1 MWLWSRTKLSVLP
14 LALALVLSACASPI
28 TGQQGASQPN
38 ATSVAATAVA
48 GSPAIAVYENNGP
61 KVVNIVST
69 ALVSTPLGPATL
81 PQGFGSGFVYD
92 TSGHI
97 VTNDHV
103 VEDPNQLRV
112 TFKDQTSRRA
122 TLIGRDPQTDLAVL
136 SVDNPPSISPVA
148 LGDSDALRIGQMAF
162 AIGSPLGL
170 QQTMTQGIVSALR
183 DPGEDLSGS
192 PLLLG
197 GVVQTDAAINPGN
210 SGGPLFNAAG
220 EVIGVN
226 TAIFTQGGGSEGLG
240 LAIPINVVKRIVP
253 DLIQDGSYR
262 HPMLGINGIAV
273 SLLGDQARQQLGI
286 TPTLEDGV
294 LVINVADPARQAGI
308 RAGTTPVTVGSVRA
322 AAGGD
327 VVVAV
332 DGRPVNTPIEL
343 RGLVSNFYRPGD
355 QITVKVNRGG
365 AEVDIPVILSEQQPS
380 S

>member
-1 MWLWSRTKLSVLP
+1 MFG
-14 LALALVLSACASPI
+14 CA
-28 TGQQGASQPN
+28 GAAQPN
-38 ATSVAATAVA
+38 ATQVAATAVA

-103 VEDPNQLRV
+103 VEDVNQLRV
-112 TFKDQTSRRA
+112 TFKDQTSKRA
-122 TLIGRDPQTDLAVL
+122 TLVGRDPETDLAVL
-136 SVDNPPSISPVA
+136 SIDNPPAISPVT
-148 LGDSDALRIGQMAF
+148 LGDSDALRIGEMAF

-183 DPGEDLSGS
+183 DPGEAVSGS

-253 DLIQDGSYR
+253 DLIQNGSYS
-262 HPMLGINGIAV
+262 HPMLGVNGIAV

-286 TPTLEDGV
+286 APTVEEGV
-294 LVINVADPARQAGI
+294 LVLNVSDPALQAGI

-355 QITVKVNRGG
+355 QVTLKVNRGG
-365 AEVDIPVILSEQQPS
+365 TEINIPVTLTERTPS

>member
-1 MWLWSRTKLSVLP
+1 LRAVPAGFLLVILVYLSGGSVVAGQRQP
-14 LALALVLSACASPI
+14 SAADA
-28 TGQQGASQPN
+28 Q
-38 ATSVAATAVA
+38 ATAVA
-48 GSPAIAVYENNGP
+48 AAPAIAVYDTNGP
-61 KVVNIVST
+61 RMVNIVST
-69 ALVSTPLGPATL
+69 ALVRTALGPTTL

-103 VEDPNQLRV
+103 VDDEHQLRV
-112 TFKDQTSRRA
+112 TFKDQLSQPA
-122 TLIGRDPQTDLAVL
+122 MLIGRDPETDLAVL
-136 SVDNPPSISPVA
+136 SIENPPAISPVT
-148 LGDSDALRIGQMAF
+148 LGDSDTLRIGELAF

-183 DPGEDLSGS
+183 DPGEELSGS

-210 SGGPLFNAAG
+210 SGGPLFSAAG
-220 EVIGVN
+220 AVIGVN

-253 DLIQDGSYR
+253 DLIQHGSYR
-262 HPMLGINGIAV
+262 HPMLGVNGIAV

-286 TPTLEDGV
+286 PPTVEEGV
-294 LVINVADPARQAGI
+294 LVVSVSDPAQQAGI
-308 RAGTTPVTVGSVRA
+308 QAGTTPVTVGSTRA

-327 VVVAV
+327 VVVSV
-332 DGRPVNTPIEL
+332 DGRPVNTPVEL

-355 QITVKVNRGG
+355 QITVKVIRGG
-365 AEVDIPVILSEQQPS
+365 ADVDVPVTLTERPPS
-380 S
+380 P

>member
-1 MWLWSRTKLSVLP
+1 VWALP
-14 LALALVLSACASPI
+14 LGLLLVMLACSSGISAPAF
-28 TGQQGASQPN
+28 GRQPN
-38 ATSVAATAVA
+38 ATDTAASAATTVAA
-48 GSPAIAVYENNGP
+48 SPAISVYEDNGP
-61 KVVNIVST
+61 RVVNIVST
-69 ALVSTPLGPATL
+69 GLVRTPLGPATL

-103 VEDPNQLRV
+103 VEDVRQLRV
-112 TFKDQTSRRA
+112 TFKDQTSRPA
-122 TLIGRDPQTDLAVL
+122 TLVGRDPETDLAVL
-136 SVDNPPSISPVA
+136 SIDNPPAVSPVT
-148 LGDSDALRIGQMAF
+148 LGDSDTLRIGQMAF

-183 DPGEDLSGS
+183 DPGEELSGS

-210 SGGPLFNAAG
+210 SGGPLFNSAG

-253 DLIQDGSYR
+253 DLIQYGSYR
-262 HPMLGINGIAV
+262 HPQLGINGIAV
-273 SLLGDQARQQLGI
+273 SLLGDQARQDLGI
-286 TPTLEDGV
+286 PSTVEDGV
-294 LVINVADPARQAGI
+294 LVVAVSNPAQQAGI
-308 RAGTTPVTVGSVRA
+308 RVGTTPVTVGSVQT

-327 VVVAV
+327 IVVAV
-332 DGRPVNTPIEL
+332 DGRKISTPIEL

-355 QITVKVNRGG
+355 TVTVRVNRGG
-365 AEVDIPVILSEQQPS
+365 TEVDVPVTLTERAPAS
-380 S
+380 

>member
-1 MWLWSRTKLSVLP
+1 M
-14 LALALVLSACASPI
+14 LVISACSSGVPGV
-28 TGQQGASQPN
+28 TNQQGGRQPN
-38 ATSVAATAVA
+38 ATEVEATVVA
-48 GSPAIAVYENNGP
+48 GSPAIAVYEDNGP
-61 KVVNIVST
+61 RVVNIVST
-69 ALVSTPLGPATL
+69 ALVSTPLGPTTL

-92 TSGHI
+92 SSGRI

-103 VEDPNQLRV
+103 VEDVNQLRV
-112 TFKDQTSRRA
+112 TYKDQTSRRA
-122 TLIGRDPQTDLAVL
+122 TLVGRDPDTDLAVL
-136 SVDNPPSISPVA
+136 AVDNPPTISPVA
-148 LGDSDALRIGQMAF
+148 LGDSDTLRIGQMAF

-183 DPGEDLSGS
+183 DPGEAVSGS

-210 SGGPLFNAAG
+210 SGGPLFNVSG

-253 DLIQDGSYR
+253 DLIQNGTYR
-262 HPMLGINGIAV
+262 HPMLGVDGIAV

-286 TPTLEDGV
+286 ASSVEDGV
-294 LVINVADPARQAGI
+294 LVINVSDPARQAGI
-308 RAGTTPVTVGSVRA
+308 RAGTTPVSVGSVRA

-332 DGRPVNTPIEL
+332 DGQAVNTPIEL
-343 RGLVSNFYRPGD
+343 RGLISNFYRPGD

-365 AEVDIPVILSEQQPS
+365 TEVNVPVTLTERAPS